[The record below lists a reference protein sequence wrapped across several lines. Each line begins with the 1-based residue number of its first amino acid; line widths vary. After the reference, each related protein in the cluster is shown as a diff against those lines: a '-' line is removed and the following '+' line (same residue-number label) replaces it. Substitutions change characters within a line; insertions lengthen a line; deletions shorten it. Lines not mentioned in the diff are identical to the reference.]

1 MALKLEDFEGLA
13 PPPAPEPLGF
23 APAGGFDSFPPAG
36 DFGGFAPAAPPMG
49 GFDLPLGAPA
59 AGGSGPDYDAGY
71 KAGWEDAEKR
81 DEADARRLSE
91 ALLHSVQDL
100 TFTLHEARVHV
111 LKLVR
116 PLVEAMISSLVPQ
129 VAEASLPMIVAEE
142 IEKIAMDLA
151 EEPLVLRICNDDR
164 MALERA
170 LSEAQATLRVKL
182 VAEPSL
188 VQGQVLISTESF
200 EKRVDLD
207 EVRTRVILSLRTLTS
222 DLQTFNE
229 PKVA

>member
-13 PPPAPEPLGF
+13 PPPAAEPMGF
-23 APAGGFDSFPPAG
+23 APAME
-36 DFGGFAPAAPPMG
+36 FGGFAPAAPSLG
-49 GFDLPLGAPA
+49 GFDLPMAAPA
-59 AGGSGPDYDAGY
+59 VGGSGPDYDAGY

-111 LKLVR
+111 LKLIR
-116 PLVEAMISSLVPQ
+116 PLVEAMIGSLIPQ
-129 VAEASLPMIVAEE
+129 VAEATLPMIVAEE

-151 EEPLVLRICNDDR
+151 EEPLVLRICGDDR

-170 LSEAQATLRVKL
+170 LSEAQASLRVKL

-200 EKRVDLD
+200 EKRIDLD

>member
-1 MALKLEDFEGLA
+1 MVLKLEDFEGLA
-13 PPPAPEPLGF
+13 PPPPSEPMGF
-23 APAGGFDSFPPAG
+23 AAAM
-36 DFGGFAPAAPPMG
+36 DFGGFAPAAPPLD
-49 GFDLPLGAPA
+49 GFDLPAVS
-59 AGGSGPDYDAGY
+59 GGGPGYDAGY

-129 VAEASLPMIVAEE
+129 VAEATLPMIVAEE
-142 IEKIAMDLA
+142 VEKIAMDLA
-151 EEPLVLRICNDDR
+151 EEPLVLRICADDR
-164 MALERA
+164 IALERA
-170 LSEAQATLRVKL
+170 LSQAQATFRVKL

-200 EKRVDLD
+200 EKRIDLD
-207 EVRTRVILSLRTLTS
+207 EVRTRVILALRTLTS